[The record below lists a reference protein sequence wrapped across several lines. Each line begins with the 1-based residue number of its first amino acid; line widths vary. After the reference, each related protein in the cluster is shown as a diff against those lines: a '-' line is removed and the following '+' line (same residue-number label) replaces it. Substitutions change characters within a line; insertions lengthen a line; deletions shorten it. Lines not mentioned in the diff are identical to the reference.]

1 MRNMHL
7 HTLSLIATPWP
18 FRRPIVVD
26 MAEHEDGL
34 PALASQQA
42 LFVVCSTQG
51 DGVPPAEAR
60 GFCTWLS
67 KLGASE
73 FDGVPF
79 SVCALGDTSVDRGF
93 IFWWGI
99 RRLD

>member
-1 MRNMHL
+1 MQYTNNILVTSIHNVHAHAL
-7 HTLSLIATPWP
+7 PLIVTPWP
-18 FRRPIVVD
+18 SRRPIVVD

-51 DGVPPAEAR
+51 DGVPPPEAR

-79 SVCALGDTSVDRGF
+79 SVCALGDT
-93 IFWWGI
+93 
-99 RRLD
+99 